1 MVLLFIFSRNQTTE
15 VRKCNTE
22 LNDSKNN
29 LSKIETER
37 KMGM

>member
-1 MVLLFIFSRNQTTE
+1 MVLLLISSRNQSTD

-22 LNDSKNN
+22 LNESKNN